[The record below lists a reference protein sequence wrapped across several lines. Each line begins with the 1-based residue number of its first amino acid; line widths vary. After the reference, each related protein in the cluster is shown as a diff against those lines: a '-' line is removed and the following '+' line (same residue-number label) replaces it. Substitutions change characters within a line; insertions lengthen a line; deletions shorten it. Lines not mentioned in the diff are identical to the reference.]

1 MQVRGFRLLLVLAL
15 LWTGVAPA
23 AENFTL
29 IDAQG
34 KSHSLAGYRGKW
46 VIVNFWATWCPPC
59 LEEIPDLVA
68 IKESRKDLEVI
79 GIAMEFQDARQ
90 VMQFAEGMFVNY
102 PIVLG
107 DRKISESIGQV
118 DGLPTTFI
126 YDPQGRLAQRH
137 VGKITRKQ
145 IEKLIGGKKAGLAEG
160 SVVASQRTERVAA
173 FDIQVVAQDRAAV
186 AQIGAQVEQILVA
199 IADQFQ
205 PERHHLHVAARARLR
220 HRVFAEFA
228 LHLNDAE
235 HQLRIE
241 PGSGRFVLHGN
252 KKILAGDIVRNMP
265 FQPPRH
271 VGKPRGAFRLRCE
284 GQPLTGAIGHGTVQY
299 RLHARGK
306 RLVLLLARER

>member
-145 IEKLIGGKKAGLAEG
+145 IEKLIGGKKAG
-160 SVVASQRTERVAA
+160 
-173 FDIQVVAQDRAAV
+173 
-186 AQIGAQVEQILVA
+186 
-199 IADQFQ
+199 
-205 PERHHLHVAARARLR
+205 
-220 HRVFAEFA
+220 
-228 LHLNDAE
+228 
-235 HQLRIE
+235 
-241 PGSGRFVLHGN
+241 
-252 KKILAGDIVRNMP
+252 
-265 FQPPRH
+265 
-271 VGKPRGAFRLRCE
+271 
-284 GQPLTGAIGHGTVQY
+284 
-299 RLHARGK
+299 
-306 RLVLLLARER
+306 